1 MPQERGKPVPCI
13 ILLMMEETM
22 KYTITEIIEP
32 DFGCEGLPEG
42 GERMD
47 TVLLLSEDG
56 TRHTAAVSDELLY
69 RLGLDV
75 GSECTAE
82 QLRAEV
88 Y

>member
-1 MPQERGKPVPCI
+1 MPLPYI
-13 ILLMMEETM
+13 IFMTMEKDM

-47 TVLLLSEDG
+47 TVLLLAEDG
-56 TRHTAAVSDELLY
+56 TKHTAAVSDELLY

-82 QLRAEV
+82 QLCAEV